1 MPAARRAIPM
11 LPKHQAKGR
20 APAVLLALATM
31 LLAQHAVAGSL
42 RCQGKL
48 IQVGDPKV
56 RMVEAC
62 GQPLSRDVVAV
73 ERVYEDGQQL
83 RVSYVEQ
90 WSYATAGVEGYQL
103 LRFDGGRL
111 VGEGMR
117 CAGGL
122 VRPGDTTV
130 TVLQKCGEPV
140 ERDATGLV
148 QDPPGPAS
156 PAVVSDAPIEQW
168 VYSQGEGTLLQIVT
182 LRGGR
187 IESIEN
193 GPRQ

>member
-1 MPAARRAIPM
+1 MPAFRPEDRSSVRACFV
-11 LPKHQAKGR
+11 
-20 APAVLLALATM
+20 VLLAIAAIGV
-31 LLAQHAVAGSL
+31 AQEAVAGSL

-48 IQVGDPKV
+48 IQVGDPKA
-56 RMVEAC
+56 RLVEAC

-73 ERVYEDGQQL
+73 ERVYDDGQRA
-83 RVSYVEQ
+83 RVSYGEQ
-90 WSYATAGVEGYQL
+90 WSYTSAGVEGYRL
-103 LRFDGGRL
+103 LSFEGGRL

-117 CAGGL
+117 CARGL
-122 VRPGDTTV
+122 VSPGDTTV

-140 ERDATGLV
+140 ERDAAGLV
-148 QDPPGPAS
+148 QDPPGPAQQ
-156 PAVVSDAPIEQW
+156 ALVSDTPIEQW

-187 IESIEN
+187 IESVEN